1 MANVA
6 GPFSL
11 IQPFFGEPPEER
23 MKKYLDQQAA
33 ANAGAVAGDP
43 AAPFSGAYQAP
54 PTGGPPPMGVAK
66 PGPQEPQAH
75 QTPQSWGSML
85 MDLQRQNEAGQGF
98 NQAVGMG
105 LSAFS
110 QPRSREAVS
119 KMFNQQTP
127 DAFKMGESLM
137 AMNSQQQG
145 QDRANMIARMVNDP
159 NTGPALAQKL
169 NMPWETLKAGI
180 ITDPGLVAKV
190 TEAAAAPTPT
200 MADVQQATTWMQS
213 QGWDPKKIKDTQEL
227 IMTGVVKS
235 EDLKQ
240 MELDRQAYKTKH
252 GVDPPWA
259 GDPSGW
265 KQSVQNTAQLNESVN
280 AARDTHG
287 KNIGAVTDMNNRV
300 EAIKKSPALDG
311 LLKSSGLKKQAAK
324 SLLLTD
330 PLTPI
335 NTLIQSL
342 PAGVSFT
349 PEERGV
355 IDNIRQLKGQEYGT
369 ALQRLSMSRPAA
381 SEITG
386 IQQGLGQIQNFDLDP
401 ATYREQALDQMDD
414 MLKTVR
420 ANSYGASQNF
430 NDMPEDLRPYADPQY
445 TKGGTRN
452 LEGSG
457 SEGWADKVKATPEE
471 EAQAQQ
477 MLKPASEGGGGKT
490 RDQVARWFRSHGVH
504 LKGF

>member
-1 MANVA
+1 
-6 GPFSL
+6 L
-11 IQPFFGEPPEER
+11 
-23 MKKYLDQQAA
+23 
-33 ANAGAVAGDP
+33 
-43 AAPFSGAYQAP
+43 
-54 PTGGPPPMGVAK
+54 
-66 PGPQEPQAH
+66 
-75 QTPQSWGSML
+75 
-85 MDLQRQNEAGQGF
+85 NEA
-98 NQAVGMG
+98 
-105 LSAFS
+105 
-110 QPRSREAVS
+110 
-119 KMFNQQTP
+119 
-127 DAFKMGESLM
+127 
-137 AMNSQQQG
+137 
-145 QDRANMIARMVNDP
+145 
-159 NTGPALAQKL
+159 
-169 NMPWETLKAGI
+169 
-180 ITDPGLVAKV
+180 LVAPV
-190 TEAAAAPTPT
+190 TVGKGATIGAGSTIAKDAPAGELTVSRARQVT
-200 MADVQQATTWMQS
+200 VK
-213 QGWDPKKIKDTQEL
+213 GWDPKKIKDTQEL

-386 IQQGLGQIQNFDLDP
+386 IQQGLGQIQNFDLDA
-401 ATYREQALDQMDD
+401 ATVLKSWSNVGSVSGNSALLTTRIRLHEVDRSPNPCSGLLAQRQRSCQACRSRRHLLPDVAPVAHHWDARRSEIG
-414 MLKTVR
+414 R
-420 ANSYGASQNF
+420 AA
-430 NDMPEDLRPYADPQY
+430 
-445 TKGGTRN
+445 
-452 LEGSG
+452 
-457 SEGWADKVKATPEE
+457 ATD
-471 EAQAQQ
+471 
-477 MLKPASEGGGGKT
+477 SNG
-490 RDQVARWFRSHGVH
+490 RDQTRRDQTYMAHKTLNGK
-504 LKGF
+504 LT